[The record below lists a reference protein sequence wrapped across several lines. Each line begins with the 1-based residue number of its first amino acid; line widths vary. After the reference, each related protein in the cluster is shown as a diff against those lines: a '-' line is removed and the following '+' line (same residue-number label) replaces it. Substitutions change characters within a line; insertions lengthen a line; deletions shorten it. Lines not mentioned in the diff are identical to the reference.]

1 MIKLLNNKNYFEYM
15 INENFKKAIK
25 IIHKLMNENKIKWAL
40 IGSTNMQL
48 QGINVNPHDLDIVVQ
63 LKDLEK
69 IREIFSDYNAS
80 AVKKLKPLTDE
91 PSWEV
96 KLKIKNVKVQILG
109 ERDTGEYVSKLLANK
124 LTKKK
129 IDDIK
134 IPCFTLEA
142 EAQSYTETNRKHKA
156 HLIQEFLEQNS

>member
-1 MIKLLNNKNYFEYM
+1 
-15 INENFKKAIK
+15 
-25 IIHKLMNENKIKWAL
+25 MNENKIKWAL

-48 QGINVNPHDLDIVVQ
+48 QGMNVNPHDLDIVVQ

-80 AVKKLKPLTDE
+80 AIKELKPLTNE
-91 PSWEV
+91 PGWEV
-96 KLKIKNVKVQILG
+96 KLNIENVEVHILG
-109 ERDTGEYVSKLLANK
+109 ERDTGEYVSKLLSDR
-124 LTKKK
+124 LTKIK

-142 EAQSYTETNRKHKA
+142 EAQTYAETNREHKA
-156 HLIQEFLEQNS
+156 HLIQEFLERA